1 MTAHLP
7 FGLGS
12 ELSGRNTND
21 FTENCKVKAAFTT
34 PLTDQAIQIQHIS
47 LTSSLVNGM
56 RNDKLEDLKRSPILL
71 NNVKIGHGQLRL
83 IIQTYFVVPYMGSG
97 HFDQV
102 T

>member
-1 MTAHLP
+1 MAP
-7 FGLGS
+7 PQGVR
-12 ELSGRNTND
+12 GRG
-21 FTENCKVKAAFTT
+21 
-34 PLTDQAIQIQHIS
+34 P
-47 LTSSLVNGM
+47 
-56 RNDKLEDLKRSPILL
+56 KLEDLKVLKRSPDLL